1 MLDAI
6 GSDGAQ
12 GATTLAA
19 RMKAVAAV
27 AAEAADQ
34 VDRDARFP
42 REAADALRQQR
53 LLGIMVPR
61 EHGGEGVGFGEIAEL
76 CAILGASCAA
86 AGMVFAMH
94 QIKTAS
100 LVHHG
105 GASVW
110 HRDFMTR
117 LARDQLLLASSTSEA
132 GIGGDLRNSVC
143 SVVPDGD
150 HVTLEKDAIVI
161 SYALDADAIL
171 ATARRAPEAASS
183 DQVLLVIER
192 AQADLVQTSTWDT
205 LGMRGTT
212 SHGFKLTARVPAA
225 QVFPKPFAEIAAQSM
240 LASSH
245 LFWSGLWF
253 GIAAGALS
261 KAQAFVRAAAR
272 KAPTVA
278 PPGATR
284 LAAAAAE
291 LASLKA
297 LVRDGIARFERAR
310 RHDDELNSMAFAI
323 AMNAVKV
330 QASEKA
336 VGIVQQALIVVGIQ
350 GYKNDTPFAVGRHLR
365 DILSAPLMIAND
377 RIMAN
382 TSTMLLMSR
391 LDADLEG

>member
-1 MLDAI
+1 MLDITGLDSAT
-6 GSDGAQ
+6 GA
-12 GATTLAA
+12 LSAA
-19 RMKAVAAV
+19 VRMKAVAKV
-27 AAEAADQ
+27 AAAHADM

-42 REAADALRQQR
+42 REAVDALREAR

-61 EHGGEGVGFGEIAEL
+61 EHGGEGADFRDIAEL
-76 CAILGASCAA
+76 CTILGAACSA

-105 GASVW
+105 ADSAW
-110 HRDFMTR
+110 HRDFMRR

-150 HVTLEKDAIVI
+150 QVSLEKDAIVI
-161 SYALDADAIL
+161 SYGLDADAIL
-171 ATARRAPEAASS
+171 ATARRAPDAASS
-183 DQVLLVIER
+183 DQIMVVIEK
-192 AQADLVQTSTWDT
+192 AQADLSQTSTWDT

-212 SHGFKLTARVPAA
+212 SHGFKLKTRVPAA

-245 LFWSGLWF
+245 LFWSSLWF
-253 GIAAGALS
+253 GIAGSALS

-272 KAPTVA
+272 KAPTAV

-297 LVRDGIARFERAR
+297 LVRDGITRFEQAR
-310 RHDDELNSMAFAI
+310 LDEDELNSMAFAI

-336 VGIVQQALIVVGIQ
+336 VAIVQEALAIVGIQ
-350 GYKNDTPFAVGRHLR
+350 GYKNDTPYAVGRQLR

-377 RIMAN
+377 RVLSN

-391 LDADLEG
+391 LDTDLEG

>member
-1 MLDAI
+1 MLDAT
-6 GSDGAQ
+6 GSEGVRSAP
-12 GATTLAA
+12 TLAA
-19 RMKAVAAV
+19 RMKTVAAI

-42 REAADALRQQR
+42 REAVEAMRAQR

-61 EHGGEGVGFGEIAEL
+61 DCGGEGADFGQIAEL
-76 CAILGASCAA
+76 CTLLGAACSA

-105 GASVW
+105 GASAW

-117 LARDQLLLASSTSEA
+117 LARDQLLLASSTSEG

-171 ATARRAPEAASS
+171 ATARRAPDAASS

-192 AQADLVQTSTWDT
+192 AQADLQQTSTWDT

-212 SHGFKLTARVPAA
+212 SHGFKLKARVPAA

-278 PPGATR
+278 PPGAVR

-297 LVRDGIARFERAR
+297 LVRDGIARFEHAR
-310 RHDDELNSMAFAI
+310 HHDDELNSMAFAI

-336 VGIVQQALIVVGIQ
+336 VGIVQQALTIIGIQ